1 MKKLGMAIIALLVVL
16 ALWLE
21 ASAAADSSSR
31 NADDELSRQN
41 EIYQS
46 QGEKRPAGYVID
58 RSLQA
63 YIEAL
68 PPEFGRDLANLK
80 AKDRWLD
87 IGAGEGQAVLDY
99 YNRTDLFGND
109 KTGAQKGAKA
119 QSVAISIEDRRQPL
133 WHQTAARLAP
143 NQIQYYFNKLMRN
156 YALSE
161 LGKFQVITDVLGGFS
176 YTDELSLFMAKVLE
190 LLDVKGSFYGILQDV
205 KSDRGTNP
213 PFYPNASYLT
223 EIANHDGAE
232 VKICSWLKSIGCVE
246 VTCDLRT
253 NWKPPV
259 EIYRVNKTCDAVK
272 VPALSKTIFN
282 AGTPPERKFHLKK

>member
-1 MKKLGMAIIALLVVL
+1 MKTIGMHIIALFVLL
-16 ALWLE
+16 ALWSE
-21 ASAAADSSSR
+21 ASLAADSSSLKIE
-31 NADDELSRQN
+31 DELSKQN
-41 EIYQS
+41 QILRS
-46 QGEKRPAGYVID
+46 QGDKRPEGYVID

-156 YALSE
+156 YSLSE

-176 YTDELSLFMAKVLE
+176 YTDELSLFMEKVLE

-213 PFYPNASYLT
+213 PFYPNSSYLT
-223 EIANHDGAE
+223 EIANHDGSE
-232 VKICSWLKSIGCVE
+232 VKVCSWLKSMSCVE
-246 VTCDLRT
+246 VTCELRS

-259 EIYRVNKTCDAVK
+259 EIYRVHKTCDGVK
-272 VPALSKTIFN
+272 VPGLSKTSFG
-282 AGTPPERKFHLKK
+282 AGTPPERKFRLK